1 MRRRE
6 FITLL
11 GGTVAGLPLCAC
23 GQPAMPVIGFIS
35 SSSNSAPPGT
45 EFARLLT
52 AFRRGLN
59 ERGYVEGQNI
69 AFEYRWAGGR
79 YNQLPELVADLV
91 RRQVGVIAATGGL
104 PSALAAKAA
113 TKSIPILFVVGT
125 DPVQV
130 GLVTSLGRPGGN
142 ATGVSVFTTELAQKR
157 LDLLH
162 QLVPSATTIAQLVNP
177 KSSGSGNER
186 MEDAA
191 RDFGLRL
198 LVLEASAESDFEAAF
213 ATAAQQRAEALWVTA
228 DPFFTTQHAKI
239 VALAARYKLPATY
252 PWRQYAEAGGLMSYG
267 PELTWAYQQI
277 GSYAG
282 RILKGAKPSELP
294 VQLPTKFQLL
304 INHRTAKALGLEI
317 SRILLAQADEVIE

>member
-11 GGTVAGLPLCAC
+11 GGTVAALPLCAC

-59 ERGYVEGQNI
+59 ERGYVGGQNI

>member
-104 PSALAAKAA
+104 PSALAAKVA

-277 GSYAG
+277 GTYAG

>member
-23 GQPAMPVIGFIS
+23 GQPAMRVIGFIS

>member
-69 AFEYRWAGGR
+69 AFEYRWAGCR

-239 VALAARYKLPATY
+239 VALAARYKLPTTY

-267 PELTWAYQQI
+267 PELTWAYQ
-277 GSYAG
+277 
-282 RILKGAKPSELP
+282 
-294 VQLPTKFQLL
+294 
-304 INHRTAKALGLEI
+304 
-317 SRILLAQADEVIE
+317 

>member
-11 GGTVAGLPLCAC
+11 GGTVAGSPLCAC
-23 GQPAMPVIGFIS
+23 VKPAIPVVGFIS
-35 SSSNSAPPGT
+35 SSSNSASLNT

-52 AFRRGLN
+52 AFREGLG

-69 AFEYRWAGGR
+69 EFEYRWAGGQ
-79 YNQLPELVADLV
+79 YNRLPALVADLV
-91 RRQVGVIAATGGL
+91 RRQVGVIAASGGL

-113 TKSIPILFVVGT
+113 TKTIPILFVVGV

-157 LDLLH
+157 LELLH
-162 QLVPSATTIAQLVNP
+162 QLVPSATTIALLVNP
-177 KSSGSGNER
+177 KSYGTGKEQ

-191 RDFGLRL
+191 RDLGLKL
-198 LVLEASAESDFEAAF
+198 LVLEASIESDFEAAF
-213 ATAAQQRAEALWVTA
+213 AIAAQQRAEALWVTA
-228 DPFFTTQHAKI
+228 DPYFTTQHAKI
-239 VALAARYKLPATY
+239 VALAARHRLPAAY

-267 PELTWAYQQI
+267 PELTWAYHQI
-277 GSYAG
+277 GLYAG
-282 RILKGAKPSELP
+282 RILKGAKPTDLP

-304 INHRTAKALGLEI
+304 INHTTAKALGLEI
-317 SRILLAQADEVIE
+317 SRILLAQADEVID

>member
-23 GQPAMPVIGFIS
+23 GQPAMRVIGFIS

-317 SRILLAQADEVIE
+317 SRLLLAQADEVIE